1 MVYALSRPQRV
12 CMICLFWIAGRRVCR
27 KIEWDKEGI
36 PVLGIPQKEGIP
48 AFANRQALLNA
59 NENRGRTFCNTP
71 VLFKRARFFLFLFK
85 WSSFSRKEKFSSFI
99 ECFFPFF
106 SAYYLCLQRN
116 LLNKS
121 TNVKRAMRNENLL
134 SFLLIKR
141 RILKLLAIK
150 YAYSLIVLC
159 GISFMACSDDDPVK
173 RILICKRAP
182 VLC

>member
-1 MVYALSRPQRV
+1 M
-12 CMICLFWIAGRRVCR
+12 F
-27 KIEWDKEGI
+27 
-36 PVLGIPQKEGIP
+36 
-48 AFANRQALLNA
+48 
-59 NENRGRTFCNTP
+59 
-71 VLFKRARFFLFLFK
+71 FFL
-85 WSSFSRKEKFSSFI
+85 
-99 ECFFPFF
+99 FF

-173 RILICKRAP
+173 KNPYLQTSTRAMLKEVD
-182 VLC
+182 VLL